1 MIIKEMNLMIV
12 DKFLIPNTS
21 DAEQTSDF
29 MILLQNGF
37 KCRTTDTGVNESGGQ
52 HTSTWLLLKIL
63 LLQALEYQLLLDKKS
78 CYNT

>member
-1 MIIKEMNLMIV
+1 V
-12 DKFLIPNTS
+12 
-21 DAEQTSDF
+21 
-29 MILLQNGF
+29 
-37 KCRTTDTGVNESGGQ
+37 V

>member
-1 MIIKEMNLMIV
+1 MNLMIV

-21 DAEQTSDF
+21 GAEQTSDIIDF
-29 MILLQNGF
+29 TVMDLNAEQLIQELMNQ
-37 KCRTTDTGVNESGGQ
+37 VV